1 MKKTLRRAARLTLVI
16 GIILCILLLAGCAPK
31 PAALTKVR
39 LNEVTHSVFYA
50 PQYAAME
57 LGYFKDEGLE
67 IELTN
72 GGGADKVMTALISGQ
87 ADIGF
92 MGLEASVY
100 VYNEGSQDYPV
111 VVGQLTQ
118 RDGAFLVGRNPDDNF
133 TFESL
138 RGKSVIGGRKGGMPL
153 MVFEHILRENDLTP
167 NEDVEVRTDI
177 QFNLM
182 AGGFTA
188 GTGDYVTLF
197 EPVASQVEMEG
208 RGYVLA
214 TLADYSGTMPYTVY
228 SVKQSYLDKNAAVVE
243 KFLRAIA
250 RGQKWVASSSPEEI
264 AKVIAPAFPDSDIA
278 LLTRVAER
286 YQKADVWKTEPTLTQ
301 ESFEHMQD
309 IIAASGEL
317 TQRAPF
323 DKLVNNSIAEKVAK

>member
-1 MKKTLRRAARLTLVI
+1 MKKPLPR
-16 GIILCILLLAGCAPK
+16 IIRIALAVAISLCFLMLAGCAAK
-31 PAALTKVR
+31 PAQLTKIR

-50 PQYAAME
+50 PQYVAME

-72 GGGADKVMTALISGQ
+72 GGGADKVMTALIAGQ

-92 MGLEASVY
+92 MGLEASIY

-111 VVGQLTQ
+111 VIGQLTQ
-118 RDGAFLVGRNPDDNF
+118 RDGAFLVGRNPDDHF

-153 MVFEHILRENDLTP
+153 MVFEHILRQHGLTP
-167 NEDVEVRTDI
+167 GVDVDVRTDI

-197 EPVASQVEMEG
+197 EPVASQVEMEQ

-228 SVKQSYLDKNAAVVE
+228 SVKKSYLEKNPVTVE

-250 RGQKWVASSSPEEI
+250 RGQQWVADNAPEEI
-264 AKVIAPAFPDSDIA
+264 AKVIAPVFPDSDLA
-278 LLTRVAER
+278 LLTKVAER
-286 YQKADVWKTEPTLTQ
+286 YQKADVWKTQPTLTQ

-309 IIAASGEL
+309 IMAEAGEL

-323 DKLVNNSIAEKVAK
+323 DALVDNSIAQKVAK